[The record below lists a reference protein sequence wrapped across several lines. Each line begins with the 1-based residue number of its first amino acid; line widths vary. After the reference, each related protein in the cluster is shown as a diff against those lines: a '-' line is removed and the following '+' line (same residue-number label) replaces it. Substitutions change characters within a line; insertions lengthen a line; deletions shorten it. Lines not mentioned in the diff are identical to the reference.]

1 LVLIGHAGFATDRT
15 PHGMAKYVGGSRF
28 AGAFAASVLLDGGVG
43 LVTQVGEDF
52 DLGHLRRLPLDLEGV
67 AVVPG
72 ASATFVIDQ
81 VPDGSLRFRSDLG
94 VAAEPRFDLF
104 PASYFEAS
112 HVHLGTAPPRQQLE
126 WLDFLRSRGCHAQ
139 ISADMFEPF
148 VAAEP
153 DACRSMCDRSD
164 LVFLNEA
171 EFRGIYAG
179 KSQPRG
185 PVILKHG
192 PSGAEYLGAGKR
204 HSVLAPSVE
213 ELDPIGAGEILAGA
227 FLALRTRGLPEDQ
240 ALAYAVGA
248 ATASVTEFGGA
259 GSGVTR
265 ELQRV
270 RDELG
275 PRSVPLTEP
284 PAARSGGQVQGG
296 AGFEAGDGDAG
307 GGGGHGHHPGH
318 QA

>member
-15 PHGMAKYVGGSRF
+15 PHGEARYVGGSGF
-28 AGAFAASVLLDGGVG
+28 AAAFAASALLDRGVG
-43 LVTQVGEDF
+43 LVTQVGDDF

-72 ASATFVIDQ
+72 ASATFIIDQ
-81 VPDGSLRFRSDLG
+81 HPDGSLEFGCELG

-104 PASYFEAS
+104 PASYFEARY
-112 HVHLGTAPPRQQLE
+112 VHLGTAPPRQQLE

-139 ISADMFEPF
+139 ISVDMFEPF
-148 VAAEP
+148 VETEP
-153 DACRSMCDRSD
+153 DACRSMCDRAD

-179 KSQPRG
+179 KSEPRG

-192 PSGAEYLGAGKR
+192 PGGAEYLAAGVR
-204 HSVLAPSVE
+204 YPVLAPAVE

-227 FLALRTRGLPEDQ
+227 FLALRGRGLPEDQ
-240 ALAYAVGA
+240 ALTSAVGA
-248 ATASVTEFGGA
+248 AAASVTEFGVA
-259 GSGVTR
+259 GSCLTR

-275 PRSVPLTEP
+275 L
-284 PAARSGGQVQGG
+284 
-296 AGFEAGDGDAG
+296 
-307 GGGGHGHHPGH
+307 
-318 QA
+318 